1 MKYIYRLIDNDLIV
15 PMTPVSEIIDR
26 IQLWVERYHAVE
38 GLLDNSVSPDSMEH
52 DLIRIINAHDGL
64 SSITQI
70 NSNLLT
76 EHNAEIEINSDHED
90 VANIVIRFIAQFLIV
105 NSGQYH
111 GQIQIYD
118 RFSKCT
124 TALSNAW
131 YHGRIR
137 SSDEDLLTYF

>member
-1 MKYIYRLIDNDLIV
+1 MKYMYRLIDNDLTV
-15 PMTPVSEIIDR
+15 PMSPVSEIIDR
-26 IQLWVERYHAVE
+26 IQLWVERYHAVD
-38 GLLDNSVSPDSMEH
+38 GLLDNSVSPDSMES

-64 SSITQI
+64 SSITRI
-70 NSNLLT
+70 TSTLLT
-76 EHNAEIEINSDHED
+76 EHNVEIEIDSNCED

-105 NSGQYH
+105 NSGLYY

-131 YHGRIR
+131 YRGMIR
-137 SSDEDLLTYF
+137 PSDEDLLTYF